1 MGQNVMNRQILSNI
15 PLANVT
21 SYLLAHSWQEVDENA
36 AGSYWAQFG
45 QDNQPLVWL
54 PKNAQVKTF
63 VDRVAQLIQVIAK
76 VEDRDADDL
85 VRDLLDLQRD
95 IQEVRTFPSGTPGS
109 MSLSASSESVQGL
122 RKWIES
128 SAVAVAIRER
138 SAVLPRRRPP
148 EATAL
153 VAATEMLT
161 PVPGSFIWR
170 LSVPVSDHPFPD
182 QYPFALPGAD
192 LQLEDYS
199 RRTTLHLLRSTTA
212 TVSAATEVLDTDTG
226 IDAFKSRIQE
236 GVTADLCEALAQ
248 TSVDGLTPLEFNFK
262 WSVRRPPSGVTN
274 SALVVSQEQI
284 EVITW
289 AGRQLRQEAIEED
302 VTVSGLVVRLS
313 RTGPSDT
320 PGKITIAGADK
331 ADPGGPLAHYW
342 VELSAEDYHRAAE
355 AHADYLEVDIT
366 GDLKRTARRRDL
378 LNPRNFRILASTP
391 D

>member
-1 MGQNVMNRQILSNI
+1 MGRNVMNRQVLSTI
-15 PLANVT
+15 PLANFT
-21 SYLLAHSWQEVDENA
+21 SYLLTHGWQEVDGDA
-36 AGSYWAQFG
+36 AGSYWTQL
-45 QDNQPLVWL
+45 QDDRQSLGWL
-54 PKNAQVKTF
+54 PNNPQVKTY
-63 VDRVAQLIQVIAK
+63 VDRVAQLIQVISK
-76 VEDRDADDL
+76 VENRDADEV
-85 VRDLLDLQRD
+85 VRDLVDLQRD
-95 IQEVRTFPSGTPGS
+95 IQEVRTFPSGVPGS

-128 SAVAVAIRER
+128 SAVAVAMQER
-138 SAVLPRRRPP
+138 LAVLPRRRPP

-161 PVPGSFIWR
+161 PIAGSFIWR

-182 QYPFALPGAD
+182 QYPFALPGGD
-192 LQLEDYS
+192 MRLEDYS
-199 RRTTLHLLRSTTA
+199 RRTTLHLLRSTSA
-212 TVSAATEVLDTDTG
+212 TVAAATDALTTDSG
-226 IDAFKSRIQE
+226 IDAFKSRVQE

-262 WSVRRPPSGVTN
+262 WSAGRPV
-274 SALVVSQEQI
+274 SALRSSLAVSQEQL

-313 RTGPSDT
+313 RNGPSDT

-342 VELSAEDYHRAAE
+342 VELSAEDYHRAAD